1 MAFTRIRK
9 LQKNIKNPVLIKN
22 PQDLFYLIG
31 LHFFDGGY
39 LFVSKNQ
46 VVLFGGFL
54 EKTSGIKTDFLRNI
68 GKYLG
73 ARKVLELDNNLH
85 LSELEFLKKHLRGKK
100 LVSVVSPVKELR
112 IKKDKV
118 ELQKMKKA
126 YEITAQ
132 VFGEVKKALRRKP
145 WTEKDLAQ
153 FIRITGINLGAQDVS
168 FPTIVASG
176 VNAAIPHHVPGDKIL
191 KKGESIVLDFGFKID
206 GYCSDF
212 TRTMFIKTVP
222 LKLKQMYQATE
233 QAYILAVA
241 GTKAGK
247 TGKEIDAIA
256 RDHLALKKFD
266 KYFIHSLGHGTG
278 VAVHEAPSLH
288 PNAENKLENGM
299 VFSIEPG
306 VYIPKVGGV
315 RIEDLVYLEQGKVKY
330 FKKVSTKLT
339 DMIV

>member
-1 MAFTRIRK
+1 MAFYRIKK
-9 LQKNIKNPVLIKN
+9 LQKIIKNPVLIKN
-22 PQDLFYLIG
+22 AQDLFYLTGIH
-31 LHFFDGGY
+31 LFDGGF

-54 EKTSGIKTDFLRNI
+54 EKTFGIKTDFLRNI

-73 ARKVLELDNNLH
+73 ARKILELDDNLH

-100 LVSVVSPVKELR
+100 LVPVVSPVKELR
-112 IKKDKV
+112 ITKDKS
-118 ELQKMKKA
+118 ELHKMKKA

-132 VFGEVKKALRRKP
+132 VFAEVKKALRKKQ
-145 WTEKDLAQ
+145 WTEKDLAK
-153 FIRITGINLGAQDVS
+153 FIRLSGINYGAQDVS
-168 FPTIVASG
+168 FPTIVAGGS
-176 VNAAIPHHVPGDKIL
+176 NAAIPHHVPGDKIL
-191 KKGESIVLDFGFKID
+191 KKGESIVFDFGFKVD

-212 TRTMFIKTVP
+212 TRTVFIKTVP
-222 LKLKQMYQATE
+222 AKLKQMYEATE
-233 QAYILAVA
+233 QAYTLAISGIKV
-241 GTKAGK
+241 GM

-256 RDHLALKKFD
+256 RNHLALKKFD

-278 VAVHEAPSLH
+278 IAVHESPNLH